1 MKKNNKFNFKDNKK
15 LGIKFFI
22 IIILF
27 SVIGLISL
35 YLYNKKLEEFI
46 KEESKI
52 TLQTAS
58 SQNIF
63 NLNNIIEEKQKVLK
77 YLAQVIKENNNFDIE
92 YNIEKLKIYAE
103 FNNFYEIGII
113 DKQGICYTTLGEIFD
128 VSEYIYF
135 ENAIKGIG
143 GIYNSYRSSN
153 GEAVNVFTE
162 SVYLNNE
169 VEIILVATYKSNEFS
184 SMINIPSFDNNG
196 ESFVL
201 DSKGNLVTNPSY
213 NEDSIKEEL
222 LNEYNEKETIASKI
236 YTNIKSSKE
245 NFIEFNYLGKEYL
258 AYYETTGINDWSLIS
273 YVPKD
278 YVYRN
283 LSKINIMILITT
295 IVIYLIITILLIIL
309 FNSYIKYQKKISSI
323 IFIDDLTKEKNLEC
337 LNLEF
342 ENMNNKDKKDKSL
355 IVMDINKFKIINIM
369 YGSKIGDKLLKY
381 IPKVFK
387 DVLPNDKIF
396 KGNAD
401 LFMIIVNSTSKEEII
416 DKIRR
421 LENRIREDSEKK
433 IIVPMELSFGIC
445 SFDEFEDLHSIYNNA
460 LIAKNEIK
468 GNLNDNIGFF
478 TEECKNKIIEN
489 RKIED
494 SFMNSIKNNEFEV
507 WYQPK
512 YNMKTNEL
520 YGAEALVRWRKEDG
534 TIISPAKF
542 IPIFENSG
550 QIIDLDE
557 FIIETVFKNIKEMRE
572 LGLNIKPVSINLSRV
587 NIYNMEIL
595 EKIKELSEKYKIRG
609 SDISFEVTESALI
622 ENNKSINKLIRK
634 LHKLGFKVDMDDYGV
649 GTSTLN
655 SLFASDFDTLKLD
668 KSFIDYIGNE
678 KMDTIIKSTI
688 RMATELNMKI
698 IAEGVETKEQVE
710 FLINNNCNIAQGYYF
725 SKPLSKENYFKL
737 YKEC

>member
-355 IVMDINKFKIINIM
+355 IVMDIDKFKIINIM
-369 YGSKIGDKLLKY
+369 YGSKVGDELLKY
-381 IPKVFK
+381 ISKVLK
-387 DVLPNDKIF
+387 EILPNEQMF
-396 KGNAD
+396 KGDAD
-401 LFMIIVNSTSKEEII
+401 LFVIIVNSTSKEEIRN
-416 DKIRR
+416 KIIR
-421 LENRIREDSEKK
+421 LENRIREDFEKK

-445 SFDEFEDLHSIYNNA
+445 SFDKFEDLHSIYNNA

-468 GNLNDNIGFF
+468 GNLNENIGFF
-478 TEECKNKIIEN
+478 TEESKNKIIEN

-512 YNMKTNEL
+512 FNMKTNEL